1 MATVTTKKA
10 RIVNKYD
17 TLENWNKAVN
27 FKPLPG
33 EIIIYAAD
41 EEHECSRI
49 KVGDGVNGVNDLE
62 FVNDY
67 ITNSKVDEICGGAI
81 VAAEAVSY

>member
-1 MATVTTKKA
+1 MAYITVPTRKA
-10 RIVNKYD
+10 RVVNKYD

-33 EIIIYAAD
+33 EIIVYAAD
-41 EEHECSRI
+41 EEHENIRI
-49 KVGDGVNGVNDLE
+49 KIGDGINGVNDLE

-67 ITNSKVDEICGGAI
+67 ITDDEIDAICGQVI
-81 VAAEAVSY
+81 EA

>member
-33 EIIIYAAD
+33 EIIVYAAD
-41 EEHECSRI
+41 KEHEGGRI

-67 ITNSKVDEICGGAI
+67 ITNVKVDEICSK
-81 VAAEAVSY
+81 E

>member
-1 MATVTTKKA
+1 MATVPTKKA

-27 FKPLPG
+27 FTPLPG
-33 EIIIYAAD
+33 EIIVYATD
-41 EEHECSRI
+41 EEHEDIRI

-67 ITNSKVDEICGGAI
+67 ITNIKVDEICSK
-81 VAAEAVSY
+81 E